1 MEYGQIGVNGQNVQ
15 SLVEVVFKF
24 GQEYV
29 HLLSAMVNGVKDTVL
44 KIKPTIVEDV
54 LVCH

>member
-44 KIKPTIVEDV
+44 KIKPTI
-54 LVCH
+54 